1 MTGRPSTDAMDADLQ
16 IDDERDRF
24 LSSHRAHGVCARE
37 LTRLS
42 DEVARLVSEL
52 PQADGAG
59 KPEVRHAPGRFVVQV
74 GQAALTISW
83 LRSTLDSVAD
93 GRLLAVAWK
102 GTVARGASRLP
113 ERSLGPGSA
122 RTAVA
127 VWEDTLVAE
136 ATSES
141 DWRWRSEEGAAKSY
155 DCAELAMR
163 CIEPLKKALAAN

>member
-1 MTGRPSTDAMDADLQ
+1 MIGNTANGLDAELQ
-16 IDDERDRF
+16 LDDDRDRF

-42 DEVARLVSEL
+42 DEVARLVAEL
-52 PQADGAG
+52 PQGEG
-59 KPEVRHAPGRFVVQV
+59 TTKPEVRHAPGRFVVQV

-141 DWRWRSEEGAAKSY
+141 DWRWRSEDGVSKSY
-155 DCAELAMR
+155 DCAELAAR
-163 CIEPLKKALAAN
+163 CVEPLKKTLQSN